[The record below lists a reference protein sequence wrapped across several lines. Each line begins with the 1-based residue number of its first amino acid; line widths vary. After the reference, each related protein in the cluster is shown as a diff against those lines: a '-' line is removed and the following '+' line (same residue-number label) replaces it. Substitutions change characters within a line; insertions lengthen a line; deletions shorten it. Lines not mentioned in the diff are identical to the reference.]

1 MTTPNTPN
9 APANDEVTL
18 LQQRIADLEQQ
29 IAAHAAADERLN
41 SVEAELGIFK
51 ALFESAL

>member
-9 APANDEVTL
+9 APANDEVTR

-29 IAAHAAADERLN
+29 IAAHAADERLN

>member
-18 LQQRIADLEQQ
+18 LKQRIADLEQQ
-29 IAAHAAADERLN
+29 IAAHAATDERLN

-51 ALFESAL
+51 ALFERA